1 MNRYPRSIRYAIS
14 TYANNPKK
22 KRNISESQ
30 RLNYHENNS
39 FTNSA
44 SNNNCIP
51 NENPYPSSTLIMQD
65 EYEKYLNDKN
75 KNNQIN
81 DYNNKTEARQLIEQ
95 TKKMM
100 EEYSLNKIKKNNNN
114 NNNPNNINMNN
125 NNRSMTNFGSEFN
138 FKKNNYNN
146 LDDNNENRSVILDKD
161 RLDQLAGT
169 SNSIEQLTKKLIL
182 KNKEIKILERE
193 LKEKTNQLKNAQDK
207 IASKNEEI
215 KKMLETLDNER
226 SNSLKVE
233 NAKLNKKIFNL
244 EKSNNEMKKVSD
256 KNVEDL
262 KIKLNNLNQ
271 DLLSYQNRNKELENK
286 NLILRND
293 NEKLREMLEE
303 KNNLYLTL
311 KEKNEIEKK
320 NNEINNV
327 EINNLKMNLSNII
340 VVLKTLFNKE
350 SQIYE
355 KRDIFLRKLN
365 NLKISQDQGMN
376 LGPIGNSNNLS
387 NNYNYNYENGERFI
401 NNEQNNFSYNDN
413 I

>member
-1 MNRYPRSIRYAIS
+1 MNNRYPRSIRYALS

-30 RLNYHENNS
+30 RLNYHDNW
-39 FTNSA
+39 F
-44 SNNNCIP
+44 P

-75 KNNQIN
+75 QNNQMN
-81 DYNNKTEARQLIEQ
+81 DYKNKTEARQLIEQ

-114 NNNPNNINMNN
+114 NNNTNNINMNINNN

-138 FKKNNYNN
+138 FKKNNNYNN
-146 LDDNNENRSVILDKD
+146 LEDNNENRSVILDKD

-262 KIKLNNLNQ
+262 RVKLNNLNQ

-311 KEKNEIEKK
+311 KEKNEIAKK

-355 KRDIFLRKLN
+355 KRDVFLRKLN
-365 NLKISQDQGMN
+365 NLKITQDQVENIGS
-376 LGPIGNSNNLS
+376 IGN
-387 NNYNYNYENGERFI
+387 NNYINNNNYNYENGERFI
-401 NNEQNNFSYNDN
+401 NNEQNNFNYNDN